1 MGATYTRQSTYTDGD
16 VIQASDTNNEFD
28 QIVNAFAA
36 STGHTHDGTTAE
48 GGPITKLLGNSLT
61 FGTGADTDIAIT
73 FDGNTSDGVLTW
85 MEDEDYFQFSDD
97 ILISSNEKLQFRD
110 TAIYVNSSTDGQL
123 DVVADGAVSI
133 DAGTDIILDA
143 DGADVILKDG
153 GTTYGSLTNS
163 SGELVIKSGSTPTT
177 AMTFSGANVT
187 FAGTV
192 TIGSAGISEAELEIL
207 DGATVTTDELNV
219 LDGITSTVSELNIV
233 DGDTS
238 ATSTTVADA
247 DRVVYNDAGTM
258 KQVAVTDL
266 DTYFSATSKT
276 LTNKTL
282 TTPVITEIDSGSTIT
297 LDATT
302 DIVLDADGGNVIF
315 KDDGT
320 SILDIANNSSDV
332 ELTVSTA
339 DKNFAI
345 KGTDGSSA
353 ITALDIDMALAG
365 KATFSGDVVVTGD
378 LTISG
383 DDLTMGTNT
392 SGHIMVADGTNF
404 NPVAVSG
411 DVTIASNGAV
421 TIANGAVETA
431 MVNANVITGQ
441 TAETSLDTS
450 NDTILV
456 HDASASALRK
466 TTLASISSA
475 LGGIT
480 DVVADTSPQLG
491 GNLDVNGNDIVTT
504 SNANLELA
512 PNGTGKVVVKGNTNQ
527 GAITLNCESNSH
539 GQTITAQP
547 HSLGVTNTLTLPAG
561 ANQEI
566 VGTLDTQDV
575 LNKNLITADSH
586 AGKYG
591 SSSSPITFTVTVA
604 SKSGHPYQG
613 DGSGNAYVINGV
625 QAPALTLHGVDNVT
639 SDSGYYYRFDQ
650 SDSSNGGHPLR
661 FYLDADKTTEYTTG
675 VTTNGTPGSSGAYTQ
690 IDVDE
695 DTPSILYY
703 QCTNHAYM
711 GNYAIVLGSNKIN
724 HTEALISFPTTTGT
738 LVGTGDTGS
747 VTNGMLAG
755 SIADS
760 KLSTIST
767 AGKVALSALE
777 IDGGTDV
784 GADLVDAD
792 LIIVDDGAGG
802 NNEKSELTRVKKYIY
817 SAMSGDA
824 TASDAGALTIAN
836 DAVESGMLNDNII
849 SGQTELASGLATTD
863 ELLVSDAG
871 TIKRMDVSVLTAVT
885 DDSATALAIAL
896 G

>member
-143 DGADVILKDG
+143 DGADVLLKDG

-266 DTYFSATSKT
+266 DTYFSATTKT

-282 TTPVITEIDSGSTIT
+282 TTPVIAEIDNSGDIT
-297 LDATT
+297 LDAGT
-302 DIVLDADGGNVIF
+302 DIILDADGGDVFF
-315 KDDGT
+315 KDGGT
-320 SILDIANNSSDV
+320 TFGSATNTSGDLI
-332 ELTVSTA
+332 
-339 DKNFAI
+339 I
-345 KGTDGSSA
+345 KSGTT
-353 ITALDIDMALAG
+353 TAL
-365 KATFSGDVVVTGD
+365 TFSGADVTIAGD

-411 DVTIASNGAV
+411 DVTISNTGAV
-421 TIANGAVETA
+421 TIANDAVETA
-431 MVNANVITGQ
+431 MLNDNFITGQ
-441 TAETSLDTS
+441 TAETSIAS
-450 NDTILV
+450 NDVLLIYDT
-456 HDASASALRK
+456 SASAVRK
-466 TTLASISSA
+466 ITRANFTAGLASSDAINT
-475 LGGIT
+475 I
-480 DVVADTSPQLG
+480 VQDTSPQLG
-491 GNLDVNGNDIVTT
+491 GNLDTNSHNILIDDAHFIADENGNEQIIFQTT
-504 SNANLELA
+504 SSAVNQFDITNAATGNSPEISATGDDTNISLKITPKGSGQVVLDGNVGVESGVIDLKNSGSQSYIRFYCESSNAHYTQIQAAAHSAYSGNATVTLPTSTDTLVGRATTDTLTNKTLTTPTLTTPIANAGIQLKNGSTSAGFLEFFEDSD
-512 PNGTGKVVVKGNTNQ
+512 NGTNKV
-527 GAITLNCESNSH
+527 TLIGPSS
-539 GQTITAQP
+539 TSDI
-547 HSLGVTNTLTLPAG
+547 TLTLPSSAG
-561 ANQEI
+561 
-566 VGTLDTQDV
+566 
-575 LNKNLITADSH
+575 
-586 AGKYG
+586 
-591 SSSSPITFTVTVA
+591 TVA
-604 SKSGHPYQG
+604 
-613 DGSGNAYVINGV
+613 
-625 QAPALTLHGVDNVT
+625 
-639 SDSGYYYRFDQ
+639 
-650 SDSSNGGHPLR
+650 
-661 FYLDADKTTEYTTG
+661 TT
-675 VTTNGTPGSSGAYTQ
+675 
-690 IDVDE
+690 
-695 DTPSILYY
+695 
-703 QCTNHAYM
+703 
-711 GNYAIVLGSNKIN
+711 
-724 HTEALISFPTTTGT
+724 
-738 LVGTGDTGS
+738 
-747 VTNGMLAG
+747 
-755 SIADS
+755 
-760 KLSTIST
+760 
-767 AGKVALSALE
+767 
-777 IDGGTDV
+777 
-784 GADLVDAD
+784 
-792 LIIVDDGAGG
+792 
-802 NNEKSELTRVKKYIY
+802 
-817 SAMSGDA
+817 A
-824 TASDAGALTIAN
+824 TAA
-836 DAVESGMLNDNII
+836 
-849 SGQTELASGLATTD
+849 D
-863 ELLVSDAG
+863 E
-871 TIKRMDVSVLTAVT
+871 
-885 DDSATALAIAL
+885 ATALAIAL

>member
-143 DGADVILKDG
+143 DGADVLLKDG

-450 NDTILV
+450 NDTILI
-456 HDASASALRK
+456 HDDSASALRK

-836 DAVESGMLNDNII
+836 DAVESGMLNDNVI